1 MSTWLERCRSGF
13 TLLEVVVALLVLE
26 VAVVGLVSSLVLA
39 SATFTRAE
47 SLERAVATA
56 EGVLDSLAA
65 TTSIVADSLRHSGG
79 GTVKWSVDDSG
90 RVSLQATEAS
100 GAVVL
105 DVLAVV
111 SVPPVPPVP

>member
-1 MSTWLERCRSGF
+1 
-13 TLLEVVVALLVLE
+13 VLE
-26 VAVVGLVSSLVLA
+26 VAVVGLVGSLVLA
-39 SATFTRAE
+39 SATLTRAE

-65 TTSIVADSLRHSGG
+65 SPSILADSIRHSGG
-79 GTVKWSVDDSG
+79 GTVRWSVDDSG

-105 DVLAVV
+105 DVLSVV
-111 SVPPVPPVP
+111 SVP

>member
-1 MSTWLERCRSGF
+1 MSSRQARCRSGF

-39 SATFTRAE
+39 SATLTRAE

-65 TTSIVADSLRHSGG
+65 TASIRADSVPHSGG
-79 GTVKWSVDDSG
+79 GTVRWSLDDSG
-90 RVSLQATEAS
+90 RVILQATEA
-100 GAVVL
+100 GGPVVL

-111 SVPPVPPVP
+111 RVP

>member
-1 MSTWLERCRSGF
+1 MSSWLARCRSGF

-47 SLERAVATA
+47 SLERAVAAA

-65 TTSIVADSLRHSGG
+65 TPSVQADSLRHPGG
-79 GTVKWSVDDSG
+79 GTLRWSVDDSG
-90 RVSLQATEAS
+90 RVRLQATEAS

-105 DVLAVV
+105 DVLAVLGR
-111 SVPPVPPVP
+111 P

>member
-1 MSTWLERCRSGF
+1 MSMRPPESRSGF
-13 TLLEVVVALLVLE
+13 TLLEIVVALVVLE
-26 VAVVGLVSSLVLA
+26 VAVIGLVGSLVLA
-39 SATFTRAE
+39 SATLTRAE

-65 TTSIVADSLRHSGG
+65 SSSIVGDSIPHSGG

-90 RVSLQATEAS
+90 RVRVQATEAG

-105 DVLAVV
+105 DMLAVV
-111 SVPPVPPVP
+111 PGP